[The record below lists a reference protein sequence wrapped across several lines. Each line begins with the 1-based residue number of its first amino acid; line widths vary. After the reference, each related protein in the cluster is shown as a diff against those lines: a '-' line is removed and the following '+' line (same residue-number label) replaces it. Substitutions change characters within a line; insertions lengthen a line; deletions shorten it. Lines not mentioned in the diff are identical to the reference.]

1 LSCSCSLLWF
11 LVWCL
16 TPFSTIFQ
24 LYRGIQVYWRGNRS
38 TRRKPQTYRKSL
50 KNFITYCC
58 IEYTSPLTGFDL
70 TTLVVIDTDCTG
82 SCKSNYNTSMTT
94 ALWFLIQFG
103 FSVKYGS
110 FLLFYFFFLLTLRH
124 KHNIYT
130 TSVKIKLIL
139 HSLLNRPEIEKLE
152 NVLLFLPAYSIRISG
167 VLSLSIN
174 PYSWATFSWLISLK
188 IFTSYKKTASLLNI

>member
-1 LSCSCSLLWF
+1 MA
-11 LVWCL
+11 
-16 TPFSTIFQ
+16 FSFIGEET
-24 LYRGIQVYWRGNRS
+24 GVPGEN
-38 TRRKPQTYRKSL
+38 QTYRKSL

-82 SCKSNYNTSMTT
+82 SCKSNYNTITTT
-94 ALWFLIQFG
+94 ALWFLIH
-103 FSVKYGS
+103 S
-110 FLLFYFFFLLTLRH
+110 FDFQSNLAVFCCFIFFYFLTLRH
-124 KHNIYT
+124 KHNIHT
-130 TSVKIKLIL
+130 MSVKMKLIL
-139 HSLLNRPEIEKLE
+139 HSLLNRPETEKLE

-174 PYSWATFSWLISLK
+174 PYSWAIFPWLISLK